1 MTLVELGD
9 RATIAAFFRRNAE
22 AHVYELGDLDDF
34 DWPHTRW
41 FALGARRPARAGGAA
56 LHASPPS
63 PC

>member
-9 RATIAAFFRRNAE
+9 RDAIAAFLRRNAA

-41 FALGARRPARAGGAA
+41 FGWERDGRLEQVAL
-56 LHASPPS
+56 L
-63 PC
+63 